1 MMTQTLLLVM
11 VGAAVKSS
19 DVVKAGG
26 KKTLAAMHA
35 PTQAWGH
42 LPFASKA
49 VLTSWLNS
57 LPSISSCR
65 ARSLDGGWCSR
76 ESVQVPQEFMIQPL
90 LPSHLRSQRTWLP
103 NLQYSLSLNWCYRKK
118 KKKKIWLQPASG
130 MLQLSN
136 WET

>member
-1 MMTQTLLLVM
+1 MMTQTFLLVM

-26 KKTLAAMHA
+26 KKTLAAMDA
-35 PTQAWGH
+35 PTRAWGR

-57 LPSISSCR
+57 LPSISSCK
-65 ARSLDGGWCSR
+65 AGSLDGGWCSR

-90 LPSHLRSQRTWLP
+90 LPSQITKNLVTKSSVLSVSQLV
-103 NLQYSLSLNWCYRKK
+103 LEGKK
-118 KKKKIWLQPASG
+118 KNLASASLRNG
-130 MLQLSN
+130 SAVKLGNLMS
-136 WET
+136 